1 MTDRYAQ
8 RLSTLRDLIDD
19 AGIEHFAADELVEHT
34 RSDWPG
40 PRIFPPRERLLD
52 HIAPTV
58 KIADEIRD
66 RWGGPV
72 VVVSGY
78 RAPYYNDELVEGSD
92 RSQHMDF
99 RALDLQPADGEIGE
113 FIDLVEQV
121 VQARRGEGQIIG
133 LGRYPTFVHIDTGHY
148 DYQRNWDQ
156 R

>member
-8 RLSTLRDLIDD
+8 RLSTLRTLLDD
-19 AGIEHFAADELVEHT
+19 AGVEYFSADELVKHT

-40 PRIFPPRERLLD
+40 PRVFPPRERLLD
-52 HIAPTV
+52 HIVPTV

-72 VVVSGY
+72 VVISGY

-99 RALDLQPADGEIGE
+99 RALDLRPTDGAIDD

-121 VQARRGEGQIIG
+121 VQARRDEGQIIG
-133 LGRYPTFVHIDTGHY
+133 RGLYPSFIHIDTGHY
-148 DYQRNWDQ
+148 DYQRNWD
-156 R
+156 RT